1 MTDTKSKKDF
11 EDEQKQARE
20 SQNLSN
26 ENAVPEQ
33 RPQAFLQNEGP
44 QKSELTQKL
53 EDEGAIPKDDEPM
66 DKSAYD
72 RADSDSQK
80 KKAGDDSKVEGVM
93 VGNGV
98 KSTKGPHEGRI
109 FAVTRIVSHGNVADM
124 VRTATGSPE
133 QLYNAPSEVECR
145 AIGDERDGETV
156 VLSVEDDGLEKLN
169 EGWRGTRA
177 GRRH

>member
-11 EDEQKQARE
+11 EDEQAEAR
-20 SQNLSN
+20 SAQNLSN

-53 EDEGAIPKDDEPM
+53 EKEGAIPKDDEPM

-72 RADSDSQK
+72 RADSDAQK
-80 KKAGDDSKVEGVM
+80 KKAGDDAKSEGIMMGV
-93 VGNGV
+93 GV
-98 KSTKGPHEGRI
+98 KATKGPHEDRI
-109 FAVTRIVSHGNVADM
+109 FAVTRVVQHGNVADM
-124 VRTATGSPE
+124 VRVATGNPE
-133 QLYNAPSEVECR
+133 QLYNTPKEVEVR
-145 AIGDERDGETV
+145 AIGDERDGETL
-156 VLSVEDDGLEKLN
+156 VLDVEEHGLEKLN